1 MFTVKQGLG
10 LSSSSSSSSSEI
22 EEKVEQ
28 QQQRPWW
35 KQQQQRSVI
44 GFASVGAAAGGG
56 GHSASAPAFSFAP
69 PLPRGKKESRTGTDF
84 PSELCHVQKKA
95 CPVLTG
101 VG

>member
-1 MFTVKQGLG
+1 MFAVKQGLG
-10 LSSSSSSSSSEI
+10 LSSSSSSAI
-22 EEKVEQ
+22 EEKVDQ

-35 KQQQQRSVI
+35 MQQQRSVS
-44 GFASVGAAAGGG
+44 GFASVGAAAGGAN
-56 GHSASAPAFSFAP
+56 HAAAPAFSFAP
-69 PLPRGKKESRTGTDF
+69 PLPRGKKESSTGTDF

>member
-10 LSSSSSSSSSEI
+10 LSSSSSSSSSSI
-22 EEKVEQ
+22 EDREELQQ

-35 KQQQQRSVI
+35 KQQQRSSVVV
-44 GFASVGAAAGGG
+44 GFASIGGG
-56 GHSASAPAFSFAP
+56 GLAAPAFSFAP
-69 PLPRGKKESRTGTDF
+69 PLPRGKKETRTSTDF
-84 PSELCHVQKKA
+84 PSELCHVQKKS

>member
-10 LSSSSSSSSSEI
+10 LSSGSSSSAI

-28 QQQRPWW
+28 QQQQRPWW
-35 KQQQQRSVI
+35 MQRQRSVI

-56 GHSASAPAFSFAP
+56 GLSAAAFSFAP
-69 PLPRGKKESRTGTDF
+69 PLPRGKKESRTGTSFPADF
-84 PSELCHVQKKA
+84 CHVMKKA

>member
-1 MFTVKQGLG
+1 MFTVKQGLC
-10 LSSSSSSSSSEI
+10 LSSSSPSAAI
-22 EEKVEQ
+22 EEREEQQ

-35 KQQQQRSVI
+35 KQQQRSVV
-44 GFASVGAAAGGG
+44 GFASVGAVGGG
-56 GHSASAPAFSFAP
+56 GGGGGGLAAPAFSFAP